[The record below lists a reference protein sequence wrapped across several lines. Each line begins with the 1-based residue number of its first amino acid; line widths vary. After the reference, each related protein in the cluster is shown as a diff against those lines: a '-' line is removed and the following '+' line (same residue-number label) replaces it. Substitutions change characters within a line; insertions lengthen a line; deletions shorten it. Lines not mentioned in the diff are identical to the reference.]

1 MVIETYNFIFHS
13 CTTYST
19 IGCFLI
25 YRYEIKEI
33 YDDLKVYSVVYNPV
47 GGIDRKYS

>member
-1 MVIETYNFIFHS
+1 MYHLFNYWVAFLYIDTKD
-13 CTTYST
+13 YS
-19 IGCFLI
+19 
-25 YRYEIKEI
+25 IKEI